1 MKHID
6 QFLCSRVVLVS
17 VHLWQPY
24 DISKLQEIVKVMETL
39 GNGTFKKFEEGYS
52 EKDSLCLLMHLRTV
66 LLCKYISKYHK
77 WYCTNTT
84 DALVLLIWQWGQVT
98 CHSKKF
104 RTVLLVLNV
113 RWYDLA
119 MGWKYGIWHM
129 MMGHAAL
136 CPAVGDSWSNSIFVC
151 TTDSQ
156 RSQTAEAWREP
167 LFPSSGSVVPMGLMF
182 LRQSRPSYDQQDLQ
196 NIMRA
201 QVTQCQ
207 QESLDQ
213 FLSLN
218 MMNMW
223 HS

>member
-1 MKHID
+1 M
-6 QFLCSRVVLVS
+6 V
-17 VHLWQPY
+17 
-24 DISKLQEIVKVMETL
+24 
-39 GNGTFKKFEEGYS
+39 
-52 EKDSLCLLMHLRTV
+52 
-66 LLCKYISKYHK
+66 LCKHDR
-77 WYCTNTT
+77 CTCFVN
-84 DALVLLIWQWGQVT
+84 
-98 CHSKKF
+98 
-104 RTVLLVLNV
+104 
-113 RWYDLA
+113 LA
-119 MGWKYGIWHM
+119 MRASDLSFKEIQDCVFSFKCQMVWFGYGLEIWNMTHDDGSCSAVSHSGWF
-129 MMGHAAL
+129 
-136 CPAVGDSWSNSIFVC
+136 SWSNSIFVC

-207 QESLDQ
+207 QESPDQ